1 MKRRDF
7 IAVLGGTVG
16 WSLVARAQKSA
27 MPVIGFLSSASPAQW
42 TRNVVAFRQGLNEA
56 GYAEGKNVAIEYRWA
71 EGHYD
76 RLPALAADLVSGH
89 VAVLV
94 ATGGPDSA
102 LAAKEATSTIPIVFT
117 TGGDPVQLG
126 VVASLGHPG
135 GNATG
140 VYILTGD
147 LNAKRLGLLHEMV
160 PRAATIATLI
170 NPTNA
175 GAQVS
180 RTRSVRLRPQLG
192 FSRLSCAPAPSATST
207 PHSRSSSRNGSA
219 RSSSATIR
227 FSMSGASNSWRWR
240 HATQCQQSLNYASS
254 SPPAA

>member
-56 GYAEGKNVAIEYRWA
+56 GYAEGKNVAIEYRCA

-175 GAQVS
+175 GAQAIENEV
-180 RTRSVRLRPQLG
+180 RAAAAAAGVQPFVVRAGTERDIDAAFAILIEKRIGRCAHRQQRSVFQRPARAIRG
-192 FSRLSCAPAPSATST
+192 DGGT
-207 PHSRSSSRNGSA
+207 PRRACN
-219 RSSSATIR
+219 
-227 FSMSGASNSWRWR
+227 
-240 HATQCQQSLNYASS
+240 L
-254 SPPAA
+254 